1 MTKIETL
8 EKKLRTVFNPE
19 QAHILAEVVDESY
32 SELVK
37 TSDFNELKEIVR
49 DLAVAQ
55 KGTEQNVAKLE
66 QNVSRL
72 EHSVSKLEQSVSKLE
87 GSVEKL
93 EGAQSRTEG
102 ALQKLEVAQ
111 SKTEASV
118 QKLEVAQSK
127 TEASVQKLEVAQSK
141 TEASVQKLEIAQSRT
156 EKEIRN
162 LARQVGGL
170 SESFGGSL
178 EDFAIDLVPELLEKY
193 WKMQIENAGRDSFVV
208 NNKDVEIDL
217 VIRGKI
223 ESRPVIVLGEVKSNL
238 TLKEAS
244 GFISLV
250 KTLPLASQGEVKIIF
265 FGYRAQRDARD
276 FIKSA
281 GASMV
286 FTHGKIL

>member
-102 ALQKLEVAQ
+102 AL
-111 SKTEASV
+111 